1 MKHLDIKQIQEIIPH
16 RHPFL
21 LLDYVE
27 DYEPGEY
34 AVAYKCVSY
43 REEFFAGH
51 FPQEPVMP
59 GVLIVEALA
68 QAGAV
73 AILSEPKN
81 QGKVAYFGGI
91 DKCKFK
97 GKVVPGGPRR
107 SKIILCRTFSNR
119 GELHKWRRLHIFGQ
133 TPKPFIKACRWAV
146 CRQHRHLKLFRSMEN
161 KESGKSRFLSGH
173 ILAELRI
180 NANVIAKG
188 NKRKQEI
195 RWGQVFVI
203 PGNQSVEFLPGK
215 NYKRPS
221 ADWCGIFRRRIHAKL
236 SDRTEGKPDG
246 IW

>member
-73 AILSEPKN
+73 AILSEPEN

-97 GKVVPGGPRR
+97 GKVVTGGQA
-107 SKIILCRTFSNR
+107 SS
-119 GELHKWRRLHIFGQ
+119 
-133 TPKPFIKACRWAV
+133 
-146 CRQHRHLKLFRSMEN
+146 
-161 KESGKSRFLSGH
+161 
-173 ILAELRI
+173 
-180 NANVIAKG
+180 G
-188 NKRKQEI
+188 NK
-195 RWGQVFVI
+195 
-203 PGNQSVEFLPGK
+203 
-215 NYKRPS
+215 NYPEKKDRLVS
-221 ADWCGIFRRRIHAKL
+221 ERL
-236 SDRTEGKPDG
+236 SLQWTIKK
-246 IW
+246 